1 MAAPVNTKKGTN
13 QFMRQ
18 GHTAAM
24 YGNDPAIDAK
34 GQISA
39 PPKEIKP

>member
-1 MAAPVNTKKGTN
+1 MPTPTGKRSTN

-18 GHTAAM
+18 GHTAHVF
-24 YGNDPAIDAK
+24 GNDPAIDAK
-34 GQISA
+34 GGITA